1 MQAHAVAERVGQL
14 TIARVVLQ
22 AHIVANLQ
30 FSRDTATTKKKKKKK
45 RTSGEWFSYGYG
57 GDSSPEC
64 DAKCNWNCHLR
75 HISMC
80 QLGTPQ
86 SQKQG

>member
-30 FSRDTATTKKKKKKK
+30 FSLLNCDHEEEQEER
-45 RTSGEWFSYGYG
+45 EEVEG
-57 GDSSPEC
+57 GVVFV
-64 DAKCNWNCHLR
+64 WIWWGLVTG
-75 HISMC
+75 M
-80 QLGTPQ
+80 
-86 SQKQG
+86 